1 MEITRIQP
9 GKRMSQAVVC
19 GGMVFLAGQV
29 AADSGADIKAQ
40 TQSVLDKID
49 ALLSES
55 GASKAT
61 LLQAVIYLSDM
72 RNFQAMNEVW
82 DAWVDQDNPPARA
95 TVGAP
100 LATPNF
106 LVEIMVVAAAS

>member
-1 MEITRIQP
+1 MEITRIQSGP
-9 GKRMSQAVVC
+9 RMSQAVVH
-19 GGMVFLAGQV
+19 GGTVYLAGQV

-40 TQSVLDKID
+40 TQSVLDRID

-55 GASKAT
+55 GASKAN

-82 DAWVDQDNPPARA
+82 DAWVDQANPPARA
-95 TVGAP
+95 TVGAA
-100 LATPNF
+100 LARPEF
-106 LVEIMVVAAAS
+106 LVEIMVVAAV